1 MIGKM
6 QSFFSDSAKIVFHIS
21 NEGLSQI
28 QVGYM
33 FSASWHFN
41 LFMQDIMKFS
51 PDSTGINSIYYD
63 YLLESYSN

>member
-1 MIGKM
+1 MMGKM
-6 QSFFSDSAKIVFHIS
+6 PSFFSDTANIILHIS

-28 QVGYM
+28 QAGYM

-41 LFMQDIMKFS
+41 LFMQDIMKFF

-63 YLLESYSN
+63 YHIAINSN